1 MGLFRGLKI
10 DPRASLLVLAAA
22 SLLLDGCVP
31 EDAVN
36 KTSVK
41 SPQATAPALKPSQP
55 AVSAAGPSSAPATP
69 PASHEV
75 QALIDSVE
83 SAYQSGV
90 ANYHAG
96 KLQTAKAD
104 FDRAVDLM
112 LSGNFDLRTQPQL
125 RDEFDRV
132 VDAVNT
138 LEMEALKQGNGFAP
152 KIEPAPVDIAND
164 VTFPVD
170 PNVKAQ
176 AIQELKT
183 TQSDLPLLIND
194 PVAGF
199 ISYFS
204 SKGRG
209 TLTRSL
215 ERAGRYHAMITTV
228 LAEEKV
234 PQDLIYQAVA
244 ESGFQPQIVNG
255 RSGAGGMWQFMPYG
269 VYGLTR
275 NGWYDERFDPEKSTH
290 AYARYMKELY
300 AQLGDW
306 YLAMAAY
313 DWGPGN
319 VQKAVERTGY
329 ADFWELYRRDV
340 LPKETRN
347 YVPIIM
353 AMTIMTKNPSQ
364 YGLTNVEMER
374 PAKYDTVTI
383 NYPVDLRLV
392 AQCIGSTQDQLQDL
406 NPSLLRVTTPRE
418 GKFDLHLPAG
428 TKEQYETAIAEVPT
442 DMRLWWRY
450 HTVQSG
456 DTLASLART
465 YHVTAKA
472 ITEANHLDNLQL
484 EADARL
490 VIPIAPG
497 KHPQSDNATYAR
509 RITRYKVRRG
519 DTVETVA
526 ENFGVSPLM
535 LRRWNGLRGDSL
547 SGRKVL
553 ALHLPVTPNSHEEV
567 AASRSKTKHSA
578 AAPKSEA
585 ADAKPPA
592 TKSAQIER
600 LEVARN
606 ETRRTEAPA
615 IVHHKVKT
623 GETLYSIANLYNT
636 TVSALKRDNRD
647 VAVLRPGMILVIQ
660 TPR

>member
-10 DPRASLLVLAAA
+10 DPRALLLVLAAA

-31 EDAVN
+31 EDAVS

-55 AVSAAGPSSAPATP
+55 AASAGASSPNPAATP
-69 PASHEV
+69 ASPQV

-83 SAYQSGV
+83 AAYQSGV
-90 ANYHAG
+90 TNYHAG
-96 KLQTAKAD
+96 KLQIAKAD

-112 LSGNFDLRTQPQL
+112 LTGNFDLRTQPQL

-194 PVAGF
+194 PVAGY

-209 TLTRSL
+209 TLMRSL

-269 VYGLTR
+269 VYGLAR

-329 ADFWELYRRDV
+329 ADFWELYRRNA
-340 LPKETRN
+340 LPQETKN
-347 YVPIIM
+347 YVPIIIAAAIM
-353 AMTIMTKNPSQ
+353 AKNPQQ
-364 YGLTNVEMER
+364 YGLQSLAPDPPLVT
-374 PAKYDTVTI
+374 DTVTTD
-383 NYPVDLRLV
+383 YSVDLRLV
-392 AQCIGSTQDQLQDL
+392 SDLVEAPVQEIADL
-406 NPSLLRVTTPRE
+406 NPSLLRMSTPTDGPFE
-418 GKFDLHLPAG
+418 LHLPVG
-428 TKEQYETAIAEVPT
+428 SKDLYQKRIAEIPADKRNQWRFHKVVAGETLTTVARDYHVNASEIVFVNQLEPGDDLSATDSLVIPVPSAPSGKS
-442 DMRLWWRY
+442 RLTLY
-450 HTVQSG
+450 KVAHG
-456 DTLASLART
+456 DTL
-465 YHVTAKA
+465 V
-472 ITEANHLDNLQL
+472 
-484 EADARL
+484 
-490 VIPIAPG
+490 
-497 KHPQSDNATYAR
+497 
-509 RITRYKVRRG
+509 
-519 DTVETVA
+519 TVA
-526 ENFGVSPLM
+526 DRFNVTVQQ
-535 LRRWNGLRGDSL
+535 LRRWNHLTAAHLAPGRRLYVAEPAHIARVSSKHRGSTA
-547 SGRKVL
+547 K
-553 ALHLPVTPNSHEEV
+553 
-567 AASRSKTKHSA
+567 
-578 AAPKSEA
+578 
-585 ADAKPPA
+585 KPPA
-592 TKSAQIER
+592 RASSSSHANAK
-600 LEVARN
+600 N
-606 ETRRTEAPA
+606 GKET
-615 IVHHKVKT
+615 
-623 GETLYSIANLYNT
+623 
-636 TVSALKRDNRD
+636 
-647 VAVLRPGMILVIQ
+647 
-660 TPR
+660 